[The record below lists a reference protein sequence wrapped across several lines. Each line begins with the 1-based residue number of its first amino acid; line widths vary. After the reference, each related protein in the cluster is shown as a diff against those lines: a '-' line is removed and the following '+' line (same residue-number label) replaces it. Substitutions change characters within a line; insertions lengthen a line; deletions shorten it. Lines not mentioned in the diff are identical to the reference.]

1 MECGDLSPLLVGGG
15 WTPDRRI
22 KPQTGGCDLSQ
33 RPRRR
38 LAGALQRRRK
48 KTLSTNERD
57 LIVGGQAVIEGVMMR
72 TPNAYAVAVRKA
84 DGTIVNISARLP
96 KWSDKYP
103 LLKLPVL
110 RGSAVLV
117 QSMGLGIKALNYSA
131 NEAFGDAQ
139 EAETKEVRVALT
151 PAVIE
156 GEGDFAGLTGAIPGL
171 FPVPTQKRAK
181 DEMKK
186 GGTAAAAGSIIFAMI
201 FNLLLFVAAPLLLTN
216 ALFIGAGWAPSPAAT
231 ETTAGS
237 RQTPGAAANVSDG
250 SSTNAG
256 SETVNDAWYS
266 RGRRTVKTYLHPV
279 RPSVAF
285 NLIDGGIRMSFFLIM
300 IFSFSLLKDIR
311 RVFEYHGA
319 EHKTVFTWEKG
330 LALTVANARPQPR
343 QHPRC
348 GTSFLMVVMLVSI
361 ALFSVIKFDSL
372 VYNFLVRVALVPL
385 VAGLSYEIIRLSA
398 KKESGWFFKL
408 ITKPGVWLQN
418 ITTQEPDDGQLEVA
432 IEALKESLKLEPQ
445 TGEAALAPLS

>member
-1 MECGDLSPLLVGGG
+1 MPV
-15 WTPDRRI
+15 
-22 KPQTGGCDLSQ
+22 
-33 RPRRR
+33 
-38 LAGALQRRRK
+38 LQV

-72 TPNAYAVAVRKA
+72 TPNAYAIAVRKA
-84 DGTIVNISARLP
+84 DGTIVNVAARLP
-96 KWSDKYP
+96 KWSEKYP

-110 RGSAVLV
+110 RGSALLV

-139 EAETKEVRVALT
+139 EAEAKEVRVALT

-156 GEGDFAGLTGAIPGL
+156 GEGDFAGLTGAVPGL
-171 FPVPTQKRAK
+171 IPVPTQRRAK

-201 FNLLLFVAAPLLLTN
+201 FNVLLFVAAPLLLTN
-216 ALFIGAGWAPSPAAT
+216 ALFIGAGWAPSPNLTAAT
-231 ETTAGS
+231 SQPTAG
-237 RQTPGAAANVSDG
+237 TPSATTDAANTSDA
-250 SSTNAG
+250 N
-256 SETVNDAWYS
+256 EPAWYS
-266 RGRRTVKTYLHPV
+266 RAWSTVRTYLHPV

-319 EHKTVFTWEKG
+319 EHKTVFTWEAG
-330 LALTVANARPQPR
+330 LPLTVENARPQPR

-361 ALFSVIKFDSL
+361 VLFSVIKFDSL
-372 VYNFLVRVALVPL
+372 VYNFLVRLALVPL

-398 KKESGWFFKL
+398 KKEGGWFFKL
-408 ITKPGVWLQN
+408 ITRPGVWLQN

-445 TGEAALAPLS
+445 PAEAALAPLS

>member
-1 MECGDLSPLLVGGG
+1 
-15 WTPDRRI
+15 
-22 KPQTGGCDLSQ
+22 
-33 RPRRR
+33 
-38 LAGALQRRRK
+38 
-48 KTLSTNERD
+48 LSTNERD

-84 DGTIVNISARLP
+84 DGTIVNIAARLP
-96 KWSDKYP
+96 KWGDKYP

-139 EAETKEVRVALT
+139 EAEAKEVRVALT

-156 GEGDFAGLTGAIPGL
+156 GEGDFAGLTGAVPGL

-201 FNLLLFVAAPLLLTN
+201 FNVLLFVAAPLLLTN
-216 ALFIGAGWAPSPAAT
+216 ALFIGAGWAPAPSSAAVAT
-231 ETTAGS
+231 SQQTFGASAGATSNVRDESTAN
-237 RQTPGAAANVSDG
+237 NVS
-250 SSTNAG
+250 SSSSGT
-256 SETVNDAWYS
+256 WYS
-266 RGRRTVKTYLHPV
+266 RGWRTVKTYLHPV
-279 RPSVAF
+279 RPSVGF
-285 NLIDGGIRMSFFLIM
+285 NLIDGLIRMTFFLIM

-372 VYNFLVRVALVPL
+372 VYNFLVRLALVPL

-408 ITKPGVWLQN
+408 ITRPGVWLQN

-445 TGEAALAPLS
+445 NGEAALAPLS